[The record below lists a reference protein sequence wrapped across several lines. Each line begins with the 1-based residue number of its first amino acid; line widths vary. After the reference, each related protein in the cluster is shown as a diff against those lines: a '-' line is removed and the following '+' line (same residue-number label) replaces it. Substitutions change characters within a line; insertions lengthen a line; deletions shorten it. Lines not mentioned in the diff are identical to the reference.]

1 MDICRYLQKKGYN
14 TISPDFYSL
23 IDMWE
28 SWYDGNVKSFH
39 WYKVYNGNHSIRC
52 RKMSLQ
58 MAKKVSEDMADLLLN
73 EKVKITVDG
82 DATSKYVEEVLR
94 RNKFYVKGNDYQER
108 KSYTGTVA
116 YVAQVV
122 DAEVKEDGSTIS
134 GNVAINYVQAKNIFP
149 ISWENGII
157 TECAFVFPKTIGGKQ
172 YAIIQIHTLQEDGY
186 VIENNVAKITSGS
199 YKEVPT
205 ENWVKLKGLET
216 LASEI
221 RTGSMF
227 PQFVIDRLN
236 IVNNADDDDTNP
248 MGIAIFANAID
259 VLKKIDNEYDSY
271 NSEFTLGRKRLF
283 VAPEMLSGIDGEQTF
298 DENDVLFYQLPEGSL
313 DGGKPIEEVNMTLR
327 VQDHSQAINDDLNM
341 LSFKC
346 GFGTE
351 RYKFDN
357 GNIATATQ
365 VISENSDMYRTLK
378 KHEIILDD
386 VIKDLVRIII
396 RLGIATGNKG
406 LDPNAEIT
414 IDFDDSIIED
424 KASERSQDRQDV
436 AMGAM
441 SHVEYRMKWYN
452 ETEEEARKNLPEQ
465 NTVME

>member
-14 TISPDFYSL
+14 TISPDFYQL

-39 WYKVYNGNHSIRC
+39 MYKVYNGTHSINC
-52 RKMSLQ
+52 RKLSLQ

-73 EKVKITVDG
+73 ERVKITIDG
-82 DATSKYVEEVLR
+82 ESTKSFVENVLKK
-94 RNKFYVKGNDYQER
+94 NKFYVKGNDYQER
-108 KSYTGTVA
+108 KCYTGTVA

-122 DAEVKEDGSTIS
+122 NAEVTEDGEMIS
-134 GNVAINYVQAKNIFP
+134 GDITLNYVQAKNIFP
-149 ISWENGII
+149 LSWENGTI
-157 TECAFVFPKTIGGKQ
+157 TECAFVFPKTIAGKQ
-172 YAIIQIHTLQEDGY
+172 YAVIQIHTIENGEY
-186 VIENNVAKITSGS
+186 VIENNVVKITSGS
-199 YKEVPT
+199 YREVP
-205 ENWVKLKGLET
+205 EEKWVELRGLET
-216 LASEI
+216 LAKES
-221 RTGSMF
+221 RTGSDK

-236 IVNNADDDDTNP
+236 IVNNADEDDTNP

-283 VAPEMLSGIDGEQTF
+283 VAPEMLNDKSF
-298 DENDVLFYQLPEGSL
+298 DENDVLFYQLPEGAL
-313 DGGKPIEEVNMTLR
+313 EGGKPIEEINMDLR
-327 VQDHSQAINDDLNM
+327 VSEHSQAINDDLNL

-351 RYKFDN
+351 RYKFEN
-357 GNIATATQ
+357 GNITTATQ
-365 VISENSDMYRTLK
+365 VISENSDMYRTIK

-386 VIKDLVRIII
+386 VIKDLIKIII
-396 RLGIATGNKG
+396 RLGIATKNAG
-406 LDPNAEIT
+406 LNEEAGIT

-436 AMGAM
+436 SMGVM
-441 SHVEYRMKWYN
+441 SHVEYRAKWYG
-452 ETEEEARKNLPEQ
+452 ETEEEAKNKLPEQ